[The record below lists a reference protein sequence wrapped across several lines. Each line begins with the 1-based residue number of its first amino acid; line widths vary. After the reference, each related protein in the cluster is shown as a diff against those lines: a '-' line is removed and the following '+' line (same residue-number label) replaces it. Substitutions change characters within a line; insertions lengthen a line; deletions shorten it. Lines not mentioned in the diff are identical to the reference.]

1 MATTAKEP
9 KEKLT
14 ASEKRAQK
22 RREAA
27 AAAEQVFGTGRGST
41 EPTIN
46 PLDYTISLMRALNYY
61 NAAYENKDKRKW
73 FMSYVGKKSTEFDSL
88 SDWDFRSVGT
98 MIRLKQREQ
107 PLQEKDLKFIDDT
120 VELLRNKAKVGK
132 QYSSL
137 KGEPKEKE
145 VKVTIQDR
153 IAEAASA
160 HIGEINGMIDD
171 FITSDIEI
179 DVASYLKAN
188 NVSPQVSKLIPA
200 AFAKTINELNEVIEG
215 DDKQLVEGYSNI
227 KKTKLKKLIKSIEA
241 ISDACA
247 QQVVSAKAT
256 RKPTV
261 RKVKVKPA
269 SVIVKSVKYMK
280 EFPELK
286 ITSVSPEML
295 VESKEVWI
303 YNTKYKKIQVYRA
316 IGDGV
321 MTVKGTSLIGYEV
334 ATSGCKTLRKPEVVT
349 EYANMTKRTLAQE
362 FKALKTKES
371 AVNGRINQECII
383 LKAFR

>member
-46 PLDYTISLMRALNYY
+46 PLDYTITLMRALNYY
-61 NAAYENKDKRKW
+61 NSAYENKDKRKW
-73 FMSYVGKKSTEFDSL
+73 FMSYVGKKSEEFDSL
-88 SDWDFRSVGT
+88 SDWEFRSVGT
-98 MIRLKQREQ
+98 LIRLKQREQ
-107 PLQEKDLKFIDDT
+107 PLQDKDLQFIEDSIK
-120 VELLRNKAKVGK
+120 ELRLKAKGDKKV
-132 QYSSL
+132 SAL
-137 KGEPKEKE
+137 KGVQKEKE
-145 VKVTIQDR
+145 SKPTIQDR
-153 IAEAASA
+153 FTESASEHA
-160 HIGEINGMIDD
+160 GEIHGLIDN
-171 FITSDIEI
+171 FITMDEDI
-179 DVASYLKAN
+179 DVAAYLKSYQ
-188 NVSPQVSKLIPA
+188 VSAQVSKLIPQHFNKMIA
-200 AFAKTINELNEVIEG
+200 ELEEVIEG
-215 DDKQLVEGYSNI
+215 KDKQLVEGYSNI
-227 KKTKLKKLIKSIEA
+227 KKTKLKKLVNQLKSIE
-241 ISDACA
+241 DACA
-247 QQVVSAKAT
+247 QQVVSAKAA

-269 SVIVKSVKYMK
+269 AVVAKNVKYMK
-280 EFPELK
+280 EFAELK
-286 ITSVSPEML
+286 ISSVAPEML

-334 ATSGCKTLRKPEVVT
+334 ATSGAKTIRKPEIVT
-349 EYANMTKRTLAQE
+349 GYVNMTKRTLAQE
-362 FKALKTKES
+362 FKSLTTKEA

-383 LKAFR
+383 LKVFK